1 MATEIGRGEK
11 KRKEKEKD
19 AALDKRIINMIKDRN
34 QKRRPAQN
42 DNDRPAEKRRRT
54 DEDGRK
60 NVV

>member
-11 KRKEKEKD
+11 KRNEKEKD

-42 DNDRPAEKRRRT
+42 ENYRPAE
-54 DEDGRK
+54 EE
-60 NVV
+60 N